1 MRSALAVRN
10 ISQYLQS
17 PQYLHRSIIGPVI
30 MGIVGNLRTMQ
41 LEELLQWLSQ
51 SKKSGTLEIV
61 HGRTEKKIFFKEGLI
76 LSSASNKPE
85 EYLGHFLMSHGL
97 INEGQLNRA
106 IELQEKSRMLLGMIL
121 VNNGAI
127 AERDL
132 ARMLRLKAEESI
144 YDIFSWAEG
153 DFRFLDDVLPESA
166 MVPMRMD
173 VTGIVMEG
181 VQRVDEWRRI
191 RQVIPNEQIIPVAI
205 GDLST
210 VPGLGAGDQRIVSL
224 INDERTIEEIRQ
236 QTHSTEYQTCKL
248 IFDQLQLGRLKLV
261 KLRGAAARPA
271 ATGAGTVAVAGPVS
285 ADLLVAGGRAFLGQ
299 GDFDASL
306 RHLRAARALEPD
318 NQDAQEILVEAE
330 KKIREHIE
338 RSGVT
343 LSSIPQVTATM
354 EQLTSSNLSPQE
366 GFMLTR
372 INGTYDI
379 QSILKITPMPQLD
392 ALMLFWKLATVGYI
406 RLLPPRTP
414 NAGTTRAAL
423 R

>member
-1 MRSALAVRN
+1 
-10 ISQYLQS
+10 
-17 PQYLHRSIIGPVI
+17 

-61 HGRTEKKIFFKEGLI
+61 HGRTEKKIFFKDGLI

-97 INEGQLNRA
+97 INEGQLGRA

-153 DFRFLDDVLPESA
+153 DFRFLDDILPESA

-205 GDLST
+205 VDLST
-210 VPGLGAGDQRIVSL
+210 IPGLGPGEQRIVSL

-236 QTHSTEYQTCKL
+236 QTHSTEYHTCKL
-248 IFDQLQLGRLKLV
+248 IFDQWQLGRLKLV
-261 KLRGAAARPA
+261 KLRGGRQAPVDGGAAGAR
-271 ATGAGTVAVAGPVS
+271 
-285 ADLLVAGGRAFLGQ
+285 
-299 GDFDASL
+299 
-306 RHLRAARALEPD
+306 
-318 NQDAQEILVEAE
+318 
-330 KKIREHIE
+330 
-338 RSGVT
+338 
-343 LSSIPQVTATM
+343 
-354 EQLTSSNLSPQE
+354 
-366 GFMLTR
+366 
-372 INGTYDI
+372 
-379 QSILKITPMPQLD
+379 
-392 ALMLFWKLATVGYI
+392 
-406 RLLPPRTP
+406 
-414 NAGTTRAAL
+414 
-423 R
+423 

>member
-1 MRSALAVRN
+1 MRSALAARF
-10 ISQYLQS
+10 ISQYS
-17 PQYLHRSIIGPVI
+17 HSTIIGPII

-61 HGRTEKKIFFKEGLI
+61 HGKVEKKIFFKDGLI
-76 LSSASNKPE
+76 LSSASNRPE

-106 IELQEKSRMLLGMIL
+106 VELQEKSRMLLGMIL

-153 DFRFLDDVLPESA
+153 DFRFLDDVLPDSA

-191 RQVIPNEQIIPVAI
+191 RQVIPHEQMIPVAI
-205 GDLST
+205 VDLST
-210 VPGLGAGDQRIVSL
+210 IPGLGPGDQRIVSL

-236 QTHSTEYQTCKL
+236 QTHATEYLTCKL
-248 IFDQLQLGRLKLV
+248 IFDQWQLGRLKLV
-261 KLRGAAARPA
+261 KLRGGRQAPVNGG
-271 ATGAGTVAVAGPVS
+271 ATGGVNAEM
-285 ADLLVAGGRAFLGQ
+285 LVASGRAFL
-299 GDFDASL
+299 
-306 RHLRAARALEPD
+306 
-318 NQDAQEILVEAE
+318 
-330 KKIREHIE
+330 
-338 RSGVT
+338 T
-343 LSSIPQVTATM
+343 
-354 EQLTSSNLSPQE
+354 
-366 GFMLTR
+366 
-372 INGTYDI
+372 
-379 QSILKITPMPQLD
+379 
-392 ALMLFWKLATVGYI
+392 
-406 RLLPPRTP
+406 
-414 NAGTTRAAL
+414 
-423 R
+423 

>member
-1 MRSALAVRN
+1 
-10 ISQYLQS
+10 
-17 PQYLHRSIIGPVI
+17 

-61 HGRTEKKIFFKEGLI
+61 HGRIEKKIFFKDGLI

-85 EYLGHFLMSHGL
+85 EYLGHFLVSHGL
-97 INEGQLNRA
+97 INDLQLSRA
-106 IELQEKSRMLLGMIL
+106 VDLQEKSRMLLGMIL

-132 ARMLRLKAEESI
+132 GRLLRLKAEESI
-144 YDIFSWAEG
+144 YDIFAWDEG

-166 MVPMRMD
+166 MVPMRLD
-173 VTGIVMEG
+173 VTAIVMEG

-191 RQVIPNEQIIPVAI
+191 RQVIPNDQVIPVAI
-205 GDLST
+205 VDFQT
-210 VPGLGAGDQRIVSL
+210 VPGVGPGERRILSLVDDQRTV
-224 INDERTIEEIRQ
+224 EEIRQ
-236 QTHSTEYQTCKL
+236 ETHSTEFQVCKVL
-248 IFDQLQLGRLKLV
+248 FDQWQLGRLKLV
-261 KLRGAAARPA
+261 KLRWSTPPGSSEAVL
-271 ATGAGTVAVAGPVS
+271 GAGVLIAAGRTYL
-285 ADLLVAGGRAFLGQ
+285 AQ
-299 GDFDASL
+299 EEFDAAL
-306 RHLRAARALEPD
+306 RHLRAARALEPED
-318 NQDAQEILVEAE
+318 PDAQDALVAAE

-338 RSGVT
+338 RCGVT
-343 LSSIPQVTATM
+343 LASIPQVTATM
-354 EQLTSSNLSPQE
+354 EQLTSSKLSPQE

-392 ALMLFWKLATVGYI
+392 ALMLFWKLSTGGYI
-406 RLLPPRTP
+406 RLLPPRSP
-414 NAGTTRAAL
+414 HGATTRGTAGL

>member
-1 MRSALAVRN
+1 MRSALAARI
-10 ISQYLQS
+10 ISQYS
-17 PQYLHRSIIGPVI
+17 HSTGYLHGIIGPVI

-61 HGRTEKKIFFKEGLI
+61 HGKTEKKIFFKDGLI

-97 INEGQLNRA
+97 INEGQLSRA
-106 IELQEKSRMLLGMIL
+106 VELQEKSRMLLGMIL

-191 RQVIPNEQIIPVAI
+191 RQVIPNEQMIPVAI
-205 GDLST
+205 VDLST
-210 VPGLGAGDQRIVSL
+210 VPGLGPGEQRIVSL

-236 QTHSTEYQTCKL
+236 QTHATEYQTCKL
-248 IFDQLQLGRLKLV
+248 VFDQWQLGRLKLV
-261 KLRGAAARPA
+261 KLRGGRPA
-271 ATGAGTVAVAGPVS
+271 PAPVDPGAPAAG
-285 ADLLVAGGRAFLGQ
+285 AIRAEGLIQAGRTFLSQ
-299 GDFDASL
+299 GDFDAAL
-306 RHLRAARALEPD
+306 RHLRAARALEPENPD
-318 NQDAQEILVEAE
+318 TQENLSEAE
-330 KKIREHIE
+330 KRIREQIE

-343 LSSIPQVTATM
+343 LASIPQVTATM
-354 EQLTSSNLSPQE
+354 EQLTSASLSPQE

-372 INGTYDI
+372 INGVYDI

-392 ALMLFWKLATVGYI
+392 ALMLFWKLATAGYI
-406 RLLPPRTP
+406 RLLPPRNPTG
-414 NAGTTRAAL
+414 ATRAMPH

>member
-1 MRSALAVRN
+1 
-10 ISQYLQS
+10 
-17 PQYLHRSIIGPVI
+17 

-51 SKKSGTLEIV
+51 SKKNGTLEIV
-61 HGRTEKKIFFKEGLI
+61 NGKTEKKVFFKDGLI

-85 EYLGHFLMSHGL
+85 EYLGHFLVSHGL
-97 INEGQLNRA
+97 INEAQLNRA
-106 IELQEKSRMLLGMIL
+106 VELQEKSRTLLGMIL
-121 VNNGAI
+121 VKNGAI

-132 ARMLRLKAEESI
+132 TRMLRLKAEESI

-191 RQVIPNEQIIPVAI
+191 RQVIPDERMIPVGI
-205 GDLST
+205 VDLAT
-210 VPGLGAGDQRIVSL
+210 LPGLGPGDRRIMDHVDDQRS
-224 INDERTIEEIRQ
+224 IEEIRET
-236 QTHSTEYQTCKL
+236 THSTEFQVSKL
-248 IFDQLQLGRLKLV
+248 LFDQYQAGHVKLV
-261 KLRGAAARPA
+261 KLRSGGGDGTGAPTAAALIA
-271 ATGAGTVAVAGPVS
+271 A
-285 ADLLVAGGRAFLGQ
+285 GRVHMKQ

-318 NQDAQEILVEAE
+318 NPDAQQVLTQAE

-338 RSGVT
+338 KAGVT
-343 LSSIPQVTATM
+343 LGSIPQVTATM
-354 EQLTSSNLSPQE
+354 EQLTSSKLSPQE

-392 ALMLFWKLATVGYI
+392 ALMLFWKLSQAGYI
-406 RLLPPRTP
+406 RLLPPRNPSGTP
-414 NAGTTRAAL
+414 MRGAAPM

>member
-1 MRSALAVRN
+1 MRSALAARF
-10 ISQYLQS
+10 ISQYSHSTLH
-17 PQYLHRSIIGPVI
+17 LHRSIIGPVI

-61 HGRTEKKIFFKEGLI
+61 HGKTEKKIFFKDGLI

-106 IELQEKSRMLLGMIL
+106 VELQEKSRMLLGMIL

-191 RQVIPNEQIIPVAI
+191 RQVIPNEQMIPVAI
-205 GDLST
+205 TDLST
-210 VPGLGAGDQRIVSL
+210 VPGLGPGEQRLVSL

-236 QTHSTEYQTCKL
+236 QTHATEYQTCKL
-248 IFDQLQLGRLKLV
+248 VFDQWQLGRLKLI
-261 KLRGAAARPA
+261 KLRGGRVTPA
-271 ATGAGTVAVAGPVS
+271 EAGPVAAGTVRAEILIQAG
-285 ADLLVAGGRAFLGQ
+285 RTFLSQ
-299 GDFDASL
+299 GDFDAAL
-306 RHLRAARALEPD
+306 RHLRAARALEPENPD
-318 NQDAQEILVEAE
+318 TQENLGEAE
-330 KKIREHIE
+330 KRIREQIE

-343 LSSIPQVTATM
+343 LASIPQVTATM

-372 INGTYDI
+372 INGVYDI

-392 ALMLFWKLATVGYI
+392 ALMLFWKLATGGYI
-406 RLLPPRTP
+406 RLLPPRNPT
-414 NAGTTRAAL
+414 GTGQGTMPVR

>member
-1 MRSALAVRN
+1 MRSAMAARSIV
-10 ISQYLQS
+10 QYS
-17 PQYLHRSIIGPVI
+17 VNTQYLHRSIIGPVN

-61 HGRTEKKIFFKEGLI
+61 HGRTEKKIFFKDGLI

-97 INEGQLNRA
+97 INEGQLGRA

-205 GDLST
+205 VDLST
-210 VPGLGAGDQRIVSL
+210 IPGLGPGDQRIVSL

-236 QTHSTEYQTCKL
+236 QTHSTEYLTCKL
-248 IFDQLQLGRLKLV
+248 IFDQWQLGRLKLI
-261 KLRGAAARPA
+261 KLRGGRQAPVNGD
-271 ATGAGTVAVAGPVS
+271 GAGAVS
-285 ADLLVAGGRAFLGQ
+285 AEMLVAAGSAFLAQ
-299 GDFDASL
+299 GEFDAAL
-306 RHLRAARALEPD
+306 RHLRAARALEPE
-318 NQDAQEILVEAE
+318 NPDAHEALTEAE
-330 KKIREHIE
+330 KKTREHIE

-343 LSSIPQVTATM
+343 LASIPQVTATM

-379 QSILKITPMPQLD
+379 QSILKITPMAQLD
-392 ALMLFWKLATVGYI
+392 ALMLFWKLATGGYI

-414 NAGTTRAAL
+414 PGTTTRVAL

>member
-1 MRSALAVRN
+1 MRSALAARN
-10 ISQYLQS
+10 SSQHLQS
-17 PQYLHRSIIGPVI
+17 AQYLHRSIIGPVI

-106 IELQEKSRMLLGMIL
+106 VELQEKSRMLLGMIL

-285 ADLLVAGGRAFLGQ
+285 ADLLVAAGRAFLGQ

-306 RHLRAARALEPD
+306 RHLRAARALEPE
-318 NQDAQEILVEAE
+318 NQDAQEILIEAE

-343 LSSIPQVTATM
+343 LASIPQVTATM

>member
-1 MRSALAVRN
+1 MRSAMAARA
-10 ISQYLQS
+10 ISSYS
-17 PQYLHRSIIGPVI
+17 PSTRHLHSTQYLHRTIIGPVI

-61 HGRTEKKIFFKEGLI
+61 HGKTEKKIFFKDGLI

-106 IELQEKSRMLLGMIL
+106 VELQEKSRMLLGMIL

-144 YDIFSWAEG
+144 YDIFSWTEG

-191 RQVIPNEQIIPVAI
+191 RQVIPDEHMIPVAI
-205 GDLST
+205 VDLSS
-210 VPGLGAGDQRIVSL
+210 VPGLGPGERRILDLVDDQL
-224 INDERTIEEIRQ
+224 TIEEMRE
-236 QTHSTEYQTCKL
+236 QTHVTEFQICRL
-248 IFDQLQLGRLKLV
+248 FFDQYQAGHLKLV
-261 KLRGAAARPA
+261 KLRSGV
-271 ATGAGTVAVAGPVS
+271 GAGGIPTAAVHIEV
-285 ADLLVAGGRAFLGQ
+285 GRALMKDGE
-299 GDFDASL
+299 FDASL
-306 RHLRAARALEPD
+306 RHLRAAKVLEPD
-318 NQDAQEILVEAE
+318 NQDAQEVLAQAE

-338 RSGVT
+338 KSGVT
-343 LSSIPQVTATM
+343 LGSIPQVTATM
-354 EQLTSSNLSPQE
+354 EQFNSSQLS
-366 GFMLTR
+366 
-372 INGTYDI
+372 
-379 QSILKITPMPQLD
+379 
-392 ALMLFWKLATVGYI
+392 
-406 RLLPPRTP
+406 
-414 NAGTTRAAL
+414 
-423 R
+423 

>member
-1 MRSALAVRN
+1 MYSALAARTL
-10 ISQYLQS
+10 SQYS
-17 PQYLHRSIIGPVI
+17 HSTQYLHRSIIGPAI

-61 HGRTEKKIFFKEGLI
+61 HGKTEKKIFFKDGLI

-97 INEGQLNRA
+97 INEGQLGRA

-191 RQVIPNEQIIPVAI
+191 RQVIPNEQMIPVAI
-205 GDLST
+205 ADLST
-210 VPGLGAGDQRIVSL
+210 VPGLGPGEQRIVGL

-236 QTHSTEYQTCKL
+236 QTHATEYQTCKL
-248 IFDQLQLGRLKLV
+248 VFDQWQLGRLKLV
-261 KLRGAAARPA
+261 KLRGGRPM
-271 ATGAGTVAVAGPVS
+271 AVEAGPV
-285 ADLLVAGGRAFLGQ
+285 AAGTIRAEGLIQAGRNFLSQ
-299 GDFDASL
+299 GDFDAAL
-306 RHLRAARALEPD
+306 RHLRAARALEPENPD
-318 NQDAQEILVEAE
+318 TQENLAEAE
-330 KKIREHIE
+330 KRIREQIE

-343 LSSIPQVTATM
+343 LASIPQVTATM
-354 EQLTSSNLSPQE
+354 EQLTSASLSPQE

-392 ALMLFWKLATVGYI
+392 ALMLFWKLATAGYI
-406 RLLPPRTP
+406 RLLPPRNPT
-414 NAGTTRAAL
+414 GTTRGTMPV